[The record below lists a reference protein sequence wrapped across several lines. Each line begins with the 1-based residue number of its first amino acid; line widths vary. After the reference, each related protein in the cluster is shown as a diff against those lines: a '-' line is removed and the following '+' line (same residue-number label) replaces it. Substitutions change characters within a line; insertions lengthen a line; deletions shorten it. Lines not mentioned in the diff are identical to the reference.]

1 MPIGRSL
8 KSVHFEIKYYLNL
21 QDLMKKI
28 KVVQILPYFPPHTWW
43 LEMVAQNISKYLVSH
58 TDTDV
63 INITSDIGQKKKW
76 YNSYQEDGYEVIC
89 LPSFNIVHHFPCY
102 KFWDKSFWQVL
113 KKIKKY
119 KPDII
124 QTHTRFFLQTFL
136 GGILSK
142 FWWAKWV
149 HVEHGSGFV
158 TWIVWWKKL
167 CARLYDQILGR
178 LIFLWANKIISINK
192 VNLEFI
198 KRFTKLSKCEIIYN
212 WINFPKET
220 IKKLNVKTKIVY
232 IGRLT
237 TLKWVH
243 ILLET
248 IKNLKDKWIYNF
260 DLDIIWDGEEM
271 KNLADYIKSHK
282 LSNVKLLWKK
292 SHDDIVNAILPQT
305 DILVNP
311 SFQEW
316 LPTTVL
322 EWLVAKCVVVATD
335 VGGTKEISDLDD
347 LILVKAGESVS
358 LENGLNLAIKNYEK
372 LKWVSYNDI
381 KEKFNWENSVENYF
395 SIYKSF

>member
-1 MPIGRSL
+1 
-8 KSVHFEIKYYLNL
+8 
-21 QDLMKKI
+21 MKKI

-43 LEMVAQNISKYLVSH
+43 LEMVAKNISKYLVSH
-58 TDTDV
+58 TETDV
-63 INITSDIGQKKKW
+63 INITSDIGQKRKW
-76 YNSYQEDGYEVIC
+76 YHCYQEDWYEVIC

-102 KFWDKSFWQVL
+102 KFWHKSFWQVL
-113 KKIKKY
+113 KKIKKH

-136 GGILSK
+136 WWILAK
-142 FWWAKWV
+142 FLWAKWV
-149 HVEHGSGFV
+149 HVEHGSWFV
-158 TWIVWWKKL
+158 TGIVRWKKI
-167 CARLYDQILGR
+167 CARFYDQILGR
-178 LIFLWANKIISINK
+178 LIFLWANKIVSINK

-198 KRFTKLSKCEIIYN
+198 KRFTRLSKCETIYN
-212 WINFPKET
+212 WIDFPKEI
-220 IKKLNVKTKIVY
+220 IKKPNAKTKIVY

-243 ILLET
+243 ILLQAV
-248 IKNLKDKWIYNF
+248 KNLKDKWIYDS

-322 EWLVAKCVVVATD
+322 EWLVAKCVVVATN
-335 VGGTKEISDLDD
+335 VGWTSEISDKKD
-347 LILVKAGESVS
+347 LILVDKWSVSDLQKGLEYAIQNHEKLRGLSYESVKKIFDWKRNV
-358 LENGLNLAIKNYEK
+358 EQYYEVYED
-372 LKWVSYNDI
+372 LL
-381 KEKFNWENSVENYF
+381 
-395 SIYKSF
+395 